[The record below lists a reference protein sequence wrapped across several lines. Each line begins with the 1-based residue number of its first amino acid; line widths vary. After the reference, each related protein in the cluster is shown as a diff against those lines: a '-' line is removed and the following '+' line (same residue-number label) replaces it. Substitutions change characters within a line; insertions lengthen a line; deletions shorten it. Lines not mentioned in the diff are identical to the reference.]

1 MYLYID
7 CVDEWLNTMGKDRT
21 NIDPNKIPWDAL
33 RTLMSQSIFGGKID
47 NDFDNKILTSL
58 VNQFFRPESFNL
70 NFPLFQVPAGSDL

>member
-1 MYLYID
+1 
-7 CVDEWLNTMGKDRT
+7 MGKDRK